1 MSSKSK
7 IEVDASLSDL
17 IPTFL
22 ERKRGDLNSIVSNS
36 RFGNYEAIATVAH
49 RFIGEGGSFGI
60 DAITEAG
67 RKIEEAARAHQAKTV
82 EMLALRLLTYLASI
96 EIVYVTREE

>member
-1 MSSKSK
+1 MSSKTK
-7 IEVDASLSDL
+7 LELDASLSDL
-17 IPTFL
+17 IPPFL

-60 DAITEAG
+60 DAITDAG
-67 RKIEEAARAHQAKTV
+67 RKIEEAAKAHQAKTV
-82 EMLALRLLTYLASI
+82 ELLALKLLTYLASI
-96 EIVYVTREE
+96 EIVFAAKDE

>member
-1 MSSKSK
+1 MSAKTR
-7 IEVDASLSDL
+7 IEIDSGLSDL
-17 IPTFL
+17 IPAFL

-67 RKIEEAARAHQAKTV
+67 RKIEAAAQAHQPKIV
-82 EMLALRLLTYLASI
+82 ESLALGLLTYLASI
-96 EIVYVTREE
+96 EIVYSATDE